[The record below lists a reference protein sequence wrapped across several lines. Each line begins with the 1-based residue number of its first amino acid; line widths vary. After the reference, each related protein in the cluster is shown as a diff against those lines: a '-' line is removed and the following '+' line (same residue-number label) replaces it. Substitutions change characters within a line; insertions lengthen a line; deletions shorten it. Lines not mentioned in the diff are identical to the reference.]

1 MAKRIGQI
9 RYFKEGDT
17 KNNYPS
23 NINMLRLRTGAA
35 FTQVYPIVQLGIQ
48 TLPGTK
54 VYVNNHTTPVII
66 GATGIYE
73 LDVDGLTNITD
84 IQFDDAS
91 LRTIAANPNA
101 YIIIDY
107 VYETE

>member
-1 MAKRIGQI
+1 MARRIGQI
-9 RYFKEGDT
+9 RYFGE
-17 KNNYPS
+17 KNPQNYPS
-23 NINMLRLRTGAA
+23 NINMLRLRTGTA
-35 FTQVYPIVQLGIQ
+35 FTQVYPIIQLGIQ

-73 LDVDGLTNITD
+73 LDVDGLSNITD

-91 LRTIAANPNA
+91 LKTIANNDNA
-101 YIIIDY
+101 YVIIDY

>member
-9 RYFKEGDT
+9 RYFGEKD
-17 KNNYPS
+17 KQNYPAT
-23 NINMLRLRTGAA
+23 INATRLRTGAA
-35 FTQVYPIVQLGIQ
+35 FTSVYPIVQLGIQ

-54 VYVNNHTTPVII
+54 FYVNNHTTPVVV

-73 LDVDGLTNITD
+73 LDVDGLSHITD
-84 IQFDDAS
+84 IQFDDKS
-91 LRTIAANPNA
+91 LQMINGNSNA

-107 VYETE
+107 IYETE